1 MQATTAKIRFD
12 KSGYYFI
19 FLLALIFAGFW
30 NSYFS
35 RFFTGTNDYNFY
47 FHFHALMMGLWVI
60 TLIVQP
66 LLIRKMK
73 LALHRIIG
81 KLTYVLMPVMLLS
94 VLLLID
100 RLIKSTIKK
109 SIMRKL
115 TLLFLVAIAC
125 SCNNETASK
134 EGTKDPTVAVSPKP
148 AGDYPYAIDHPDNW
162 EIGGTANTMTALKAL
177 KAWEE
182 RKMDEAVTYFA
193 DSVKIEFDGLNKKM
207 SNDSLK
213 AMFTRGANNYK
224 MVKVNM
230 KDWESVVSKDKS
242 EEWVTLWYTQ
252 NWEMK
257 NGTADSVAV
266 VNDVEFKNGKI
277 IRLAEYTRK
286 LN

>member
-1 MQATTAKIRFD
+1 
-12 KSGYYFI
+12 
-19 FLLALIFAGFW
+19 
-30 NSYFS
+30 
-35 RFFTGTNDYNFY
+35 
-47 FHFHALMMGLWVI
+47 
-60 TLIVQP
+60 
-66 LLIRKMK
+66 
-73 LALHRIIG
+73 
-81 KLTYVLMPVMLLS
+81 
-94 VLLLID
+94 
-100 RLIKSTIKK
+100 
-109 SIMRKL
+109 MRKL
-115 TLLFLVAIAC
+115 TLFFLVAIVCA
-125 SCNNETASK
+125 CNNETASK
-134 EGTKDPTVAVSPKP
+134 EATKDSATAATPKP
-148 AGDYPYAIDHPDNW
+148 AGDYPYSIDHPDNW

-177 KAWEE
+177 KSWEE
-182 RKMDEAVTYFA
+182 RKMDESVTYFA

-213 AMFTRGANNYK
+213 AMFTRGASDYK

-257 NGTADSVAV
+257 NGTTDSVAV